1 MLDEEALA
9 ELSEDLGDAFVP
21 FVARFL
27 DSARGAL
34 EEMRGEA
41 ATALWS
47 AVAER
52 AHGLKGSAAYLG
64 ADELAACLG
73 ALQRAAQAQADADA
87 ARALD
92 GVAEALDRVAP
103 LLEARTAG

>member
-64 ADELAACLG
+64 ADELAACCDG
-73 ALQRAAQAQADADA
+73 SVPKTIQERAWSSPIWYVPPTAD
-87 ARALD
+87 
-92 GVAEALDRVAP
+92 
-103 LLEARTAG
+103 